1 MERSP
6 LTPIQVDPSK
16 LFIRLANSNNKRER
30 SPGVKLGVWIK
41 DY

>member
-16 LFIRLANSNNKRER
+16 LFIRLANSNNKSVRNH
-30 SPGVKLGVWIK
+30 L
-41 DY
+41 

>member
-30 SPGVKLGVWIK
+30 SPGITPLHKPI
-41 DY
+41 